1 MGKGLRNFDL
11 KKAYEYTRKGIEEK
25 DSCAMVFG
33 RCGWLDRFTKK
44 NGYIPALAPGEKET
58 VPEVNGFEKRQPIP
72 VTLGTAYD
80 QWCLSR
86 IAAALNKKD
95 ESEYYLKM
103 FL

>member
-25 DSCAMVFG
+25 TLAPWSSGDA
-33 RCGWLDRFTKK
+33 GWLDRFYKE

-72 VTLGTAYD
+72 SL
-80 QWCLSR
+80 
-86 IAAALNKKD
+86 
-95 ESEYYLKM
+95 
-103 FL
+103 